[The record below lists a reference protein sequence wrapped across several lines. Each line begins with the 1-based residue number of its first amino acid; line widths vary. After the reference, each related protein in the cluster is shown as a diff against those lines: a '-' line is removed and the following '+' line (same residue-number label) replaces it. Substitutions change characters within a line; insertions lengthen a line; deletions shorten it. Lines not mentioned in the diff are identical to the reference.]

1 MPEDTGTPAT
11 IDEYIAAFPP
21 AVQVLL
27 EDVRRTIHQ
36 AAPAAQE
43 AIRYGIPT
51 FVLHGNLLHF
61 GAFRTHIGFY
71 PTPSAIAAFKDELA
85 AYATAKGSVR
95 FPLHQPLPLDLI
107 TRIVRFRVEEM
118 QQQAAARKKGR
129 R

>member
-21 AVQVLL
+21 AIQRLL

-51 FVLHGNLLHF
+51 FVLHGNLVHF

-71 PTPSAIAAFKDELA
+71 PTPSAIAAFEDELA
-85 AYATAKGSVR
+85 AYATAKGSIQ

-107 TRIVRFRVEEM
+107 TRIVHFRVEEV

>member
-1 MPEDTGTPAT
+1 MS
-11 IDEYIAAFPP
+11 AA
-21 AVQVLL
+21 
-27 EDVRRTIHQ
+27 RSSQ

-51 FVLHGNLLHF
+51 FVLHGNLVHF

-107 TRIVRFRVEEM
+107 TRIVQFRVEEV